1 MSSFISAQTPLAE
14 ASVHACRE
22 AASQARG
29 GGRPA
34 KLAERVAAAMQQDI
48 ASLGWPVGLVLGSEA
63 QLMERYRISRA
74 TLREA
79 IRQLERHGVASM
91 RRGAGGGLVVRQPAS
106 DSAALALAT
115 YLELTD
121 VSFAE
126 LFEARELVECLVVE
140 TAARQLADSDIA
152 QARELIELLL
162 HTPPSPFNEELRLH
176 GRIREF
182 LCAVAGNPAISL
194 IYITLCYVT
203 INGHTP
209 RDAQARASLEQTF
222 RNGRELKRHLLEAI
236 VAGDAQKA
244 QERVRE
250 SLRQI
255 RQLIEELR
263 GSLRQG
269 PTSRMSSL
277 ESAPDFAIRQVYDKS
292 AHRLAV
298 VIARAIANSGL
309 RAGAHLGAEPE
320 LQAIHGVSR
329 AVLRE
334 ALRTLELHAILRSR
348 RGQGGGLIV
357 ETPDPSYTIRLAI
370 DYLRHSQL
378 PRYYFYQV
386 WKPLQLAAASLAA
399 QHLEPGGR
407 VRLQQ
412 VLLRAQG
419 AGPAEC
425 LAGTRQLD
433 LAIAELSGNRAL
445 ALFSHVL
452 GALAESY
459 PSGPPPDSVA
469 DKLRD
474 CQAQLVQAILARDPS
489 LARRGMLRYFQL
501 IEGWFGETPLDGW
514 AE

>member
-1 MSSFISAQTPLAE
+1 MSAVLIPSTEPCSR
-14 ASVHACRE
+14 VHALRQK
-22 AASQARG
+22 AAQSN
-29 GGRPA
+29 GRQV
-34 KLAERVAAAMQQDI
+34 KLAELVAEAMQQEI
-48 ASLGWPVGLVLGSEA
+48 AALGWPVGTLLGSEA
-63 QLMERYRISRA
+63 QLMARYRISRA

-91 RRGAGGGLVVRQPAS
+91 RRGAGGGLVVRQPAN
-106 DSAALALAT
+106 DAAALALAT

-126 LFEARELVECLVVE
+126 LFEARELIECLLVE
-140 TAARQLADSDIA
+140 TAAQQLADSDIA
-152 QARELIELLL
+152 QARALIELLRD
-162 HTPPSPFNEELRLH
+162 TPPASFNEELQLH

-182 LCAVAGNPAISL
+182 LCTVAGNPAISL
-194 IYITLCYVT
+194 IYTTLCYVT
-203 INGHTP
+203 INGRTP
-209 RDAQARASLEQTF
+209 REAQARTRLEQAF
-222 RNGRELKRHLLEAI
+222 RNGRELKRQLLEAI
-236 VAGDAQKA
+236 VAGDAQEA

-255 RQLIEELR
+255 RQMIVELR

-298 VIARAIANSGL
+298 VIARAITHSGL

-334 ALRTLELHAILRSR
+334 AVRTLELHAIVRSR

-357 ETPDPSYTIRLAI
+357 ETPDPSYTIQLAI

-378 PRYYFYQV
+378 PRHYFYLV

-399 QHLEPGGR
+399 QHLDPSGR
-407 VRLQQ
+407 GRLQA
-412 VLLRAQG
+412 VLQQARG
-419 AGPAEC
+419 ASPDDYLGS
-425 LAGTRQLD
+425 LRQLD

-445 ALFSHVL
+445 ALFAHVL

-459 PSGPPPDSVA
+459 PSGPPPKVVA
-469 DKLRD
+469 DKLCD
-474 CQAQLVQAILARDPS
+474 CQAQLVQAVLARDPS
-489 LARRGMLRYFQL
+489 LARRSMLRYFQL
-501 IEGWFGETPLDGW
+501 IEGWFGAPPQNDRPD
-514 AE
+514 